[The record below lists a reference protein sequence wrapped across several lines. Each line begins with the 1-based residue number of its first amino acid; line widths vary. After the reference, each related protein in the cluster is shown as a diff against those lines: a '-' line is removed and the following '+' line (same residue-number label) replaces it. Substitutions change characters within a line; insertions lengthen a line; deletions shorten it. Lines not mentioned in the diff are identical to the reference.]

1 MDSLLLNLGSET
13 ETIKRCIICADSNT
27 VVDNRYQK
35 LLGLISP
42 YGIKKCSDC
51 GLRWVSPRPTE
62 KGYSELYK
70 FETYFEGNQAVES
83 YSALAK
89 ERRNYFI
96 KRLSRIEK
104 IVATPS
110 SLKILDIGAAT
121 GEFVHEAAK
130 RGHYAIGFEISEGA
144 REKAKRQYDI
154 DLIGGNIWDLAEI
167 ASFDVIHMNH
177 VLEHFPNP
185 KKELSSSYKLLK
197 KGGLLV
203 VEVPQQF
210 NNDLD
215 RIRRFLQIHKRPA
228 FNNYSFHHT
237 YFFSPAT
244 LARFLGKHNF
254 SLISLN
260 TANPDLTP
268 LKPFKWKNL
277 FLRVFLET
285 ADKVHKGGNIIEA
298 YARKS

>member
-1 MDSLLLNLGSET
+1 MGSSLLNLGSDT
-13 ETIKRCIICADSNT
+13 ETIRRCIICADSKLIS
-27 VVDNRYQK
+27 DNRYK
-35 LLGLISP
+35 TLLGLIEP
-42 YGIKKCSDC
+42 YGVKKCSNC

-70 FETYFEGNQAVES
+70 FETYFEGRQAVES
-83 YSALAK
+83 YSALAI

-96 KRLSRIEK
+96 KRLYRIEK
-104 IVATPS
+104 IVAMPS

-130 RGHYAIGFEISEGA
+130 RGHDAIGLEISKGA
-144 REKAKRQYDI
+144 REKAKIQYGI
-154 DLIGGNIWDLAEI
+154 DLIKGNIRDLPGI

-185 KKELSSSYKLLK
+185 EKELSSSYTLLK
-197 KGGLLV
+197 HGGLLV

-210 NNDLD
+210 DNDLD
-215 RIRRFLQIHKRPA
+215 RIRRFLHIHKKPT
-228 FNNYSFHHT
+228 FNTYSFHHT

-244 LARFLGKHNF
+244 LASLLGKHNF

-268 LKPFKWKNL
+268 LKPFNLKNL
-277 FLRVFLET
+277 LLRVFLGT

>member
-1 MDSLLLNLGSET
+1 MNSSLLNLGSET
-13 ETIKRCIICADSNT
+13 ETIRRCIICAGGKTIS
-27 VVDNRYQK
+27 DNRFK
-35 LLGLISP
+35 ELLGLIHP
-42 YGIKKCSDC
+42 YGVKRCSNC

-83 YSALAK
+83 YSTLAK

-96 KRLSRIEK
+96 KRLYRIEK
-104 IVATPS
+104 IFAMPS

-121 GEFVHEAAK
+121 GEFVNEAAK
-130 RGHYAIGFEISEGA
+130 RGHDAIGLEISKGA
-144 REKAKRQYDI
+144 RDKAKIQYGI
-154 DLIGGNIWDLAEI
+154 DLIEGNIRDLPEI

-177 VLEHFPNP
+177 VFEHFPNP
-185 KKELSSSYKLLK
+185 ERELSSSYRLLK

-210 NNDLD
+210 DNDLD
-215 RIRRFLQIHKRPA
+215 RIRRFFHIHKRPT
-228 FNNYSFHHT
+228 FNTYSFHHT
-237 YFFSPAT
+237 YFFSPVT
-244 LARFLGKHNF
+244 LARLLDNHNF
-254 SLISLN
+254 SLISIK
-260 TANPDLTP
+260 TTNPDLTP
-268 LKPFKWKNL
+268 LTPFKLKNL